1 MRISRDLSN
10 QHWVVLTC
18 QGAMT
23 AVVATWALDANWLSF
38 AVGAMCLVL
47 SATPALCL
55 RESALRGIV
64 SLVMA
69 LLLAAHVLLGM
80 YLGLYELSS
89 IYDKFM
95 HVIGSTAIAVIVYAA
110 LDAYCRQRSLSLPW
124 ALRAATVFSV
134 TLSSGVFWEFFEFG
148 VDQTGLFYA
157 QRGLTD
163 TMIDLF
169 ADGLGAVIAIL
180 LFLPGRAPFSALLPR
195 KQRRTVS

>member
-1 MRISRDLSN
+1 MRISRHLSN
-10 QHWVVLTC
+10 RQWTVLTC

-23 AVVATWALDANWLSF
+23 AVVAIWALEANWLSF
-38 AVGAMCLVL
+38 AVGAVCLAL
-47 SATPALCL
+47 SAAPALCL

-69 LLLAAHVLLGM
+69 LFLAAHVLLGM

-95 HVIGSTAIAVIVYAA
+95 HLIGSTAIAVTLYAA
-110 LDAYCRQRSLSLPW
+110 LDAYCRQRSLALPW
-124 ALRAATVFSV
+124 TLRAATVFSV

-180 LFLPGRAPFSALLPR
+180 LFLPVRAPVSALLPL
-195 KQRRTVS
+195 KQRRAVS